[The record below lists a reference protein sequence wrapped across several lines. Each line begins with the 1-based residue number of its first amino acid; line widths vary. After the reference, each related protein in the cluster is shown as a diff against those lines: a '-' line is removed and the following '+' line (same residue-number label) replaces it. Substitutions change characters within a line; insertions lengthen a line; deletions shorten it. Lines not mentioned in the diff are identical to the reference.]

1 MCVFV
6 CAHSCFF
13 IPKLMCNVWKIKVA
27 RLLVALRR
35 PHLFLPEAMAEFFS
49 SLTQLRQ
56 GQPVASDVI
65 ERARKHCQGGRVVRD
80 LCELY
85 EWMRAQNPEMPYFD
99 NRIASGQY
107 PTALAAFV
115 TSSSWDAWMKH
126 AVYALHGEMY
136 LQRLQCAKSMMR
148 PETYRDHVAGAS
160 MHRANGY
167 AHMARAAGAQGL
179 AELTLPTW
187 DAPRTLGVISA
198 QAVADLRVACTLR
211 SEKYGSKSGSDS
223 SVKAYQAALRNMADA
238 LQIHSDIVPGE
249 GGNGEAHRMAGW
261 LRERATNLAL
271 TDQRLL
277 VACDA
282 GEALGT
288 YEQRLIARDLRLAET
303 AAARSLPRTE
313 SEEERT
319 TREMCARCAAN
330 PPTHLGFSCRC
341 LCLCEDCASHE
352 GGRVLECPICGDF
365 TEFVRR

>member
-1 MCVFV
+1 
-6 CAHSCFF
+6 
-13 IPKLMCNVWKIKVA
+13 
-27 RLLVALRR
+27 
-35 PHLFLPEAMAEFFS
+35 
-49 SLTQLRQ
+49 
-56 GQPVASDVI
+56 
-65 ERARKHCQGGRVVRD
+65 
-80 LCELY
+80 
-85 EWMRAQNPEMPYFD
+85 
-99 NRIASGQY
+99 
-107 PTALAAFV
+107 
-115 TSSSWDAWMKH
+115 
-126 AVYALHGEMY
+126 
-136 LQRLQCAKSMMR
+136 
-148 PETYRDHVAGAS
+148 

-187 DAPRTLGVISA
+187 DAPRTLGGISA

-352 GGRVLECPICGDF
+352 GGRVLECPIC
-365 TEFVRR
+365 VIS